1 MPVQSETKT
10 KKKESKDKINLNDM
24 ENDDE
29 NHQGFSWVTDNCKQR
44 KKKRTYAAVLLIGC
58 EKE

>member
-29 NHQGFSWVTDNCKQR
+29 NHQGFSWVTNNCKQR
-44 KKKRTYAAVLLIGC
+44 KKKRTYAAVLQ
-58 EKE
+58 